1 MYIYICPFFSDIAL
15 SFSRYI
21 YWIDWGTETI
31 EKASMDGTFRKIL
44 HNTNLYDPVSITID
58 YQSQTLYWIDSTLE
72 KMEKSTVNGSN
83 RQTLLSTQTVLD
95 NAGEM
100 TLLGNTLYWAERVRR
115 ALYSTNINSPQNY
128 QLLVSGLLNEA
139 YGLKVVHP
147 LRQPQGTV

>member
-1 MYIYICPFFSDIAL
+1 
-15 SFSRYI
+15 
-21 YWIDWGTETI
+21 
-31 EKASMDGTFRKIL
+31 MDGTSRKVL
-44 HNTNLYDPVSITID
+44 HSTNLYDPVSLTID

-100 TLLGNTLYWAERVRR
+100 TLLGNTLYWAERERKS
-115 ALYSTNINSPQNY
+115 LYSTNINNPQNY
-128 QLLVSGLLNEA
+128 RLLVSDLVNEA

-147 LRQPQGTV
+147 LRQPQGTI